1 MKIKTNAPRKGAF
14 FGIREKGQIMDKR
27 QIAAILTAG
36 IMVFS
41 TAGCTLYQRDA
52 TDSKSSLHYYV
63 NDLDKE
69 AFVENYYWNG
79 TESGLAIDIPDDIN
93 GNRITALGGFFG
105 TGVPARFSVSTDKGA
120 QELGYYYDQYA
131 FQATDKENS
140 EYKELVFD
148 IDIGSNVGKLM
159 FENGCRIRYSD
170 DNGTSIYYE
179 VVYNVTCSDKNETY
193 YAKDGKLYLRADD
206 SLVELDY
213 PDGNVNGAI
222 VSGTIA
228 ESTEVPEIMTS
239 EITEQTTTTAETAAD
254 TTVSG
259 TGISLSEGT
268 PAEDIGMGMWLV
280 DVADVNEQYYLYFD
294 GMGSGMKEKQE
305 YEYSEPFTYSIADG
319 IMTIEFASTEQ
330 PQTVQVTD
338 FGNGYLML
346 EWESD
351 RHIEYMSYLGG
362 FDFDWFDY
370 YTNRELTE
378 MAAAY
383 LSNNFD
389 GMVLGDTFRYFDAE
403 DNVVIVQGDGETDDV
418 KFVIDRFT
426 AKGSLFMY
434 GEEYAVDL
442 ANMQYGETITP
453 APWSPAV
460 IQRQVMFDEGK
471 PLGVMFL
478 GMPYMSGPYA
488 PHEPIYNGIFQN
500 AGAVDAF
507 DWIMDLPADRVIKT
521 VRGKEM
527 YLIVPFDEAA
537 EVTVS
542 EMLYDDETYSS
553 YPDETLYHSTDGEP
567 FIVVCNADRRRS
579 DVLVTIRDSSGNTYE
594 WYPGVEI
601 EDKLDGDY
609 LSLYD
614 FEEIVYDFTD
624 YRMVNGYYTSED
636 AVG

>member
-1 MKIKTNAPRKGAF
+1 MN
-14 FGIREKGQIMDKR
+14 KR
-27 QIAAILTAG
+27 RIAAILTAG

-79 TESGLAIDIPDDIN
+79 TESGLTIDIPDDIN

-105 TGVPARFSVSTDKGA
+105 TGVPARFKVSTDKGA
-120 QELGYYYDQYA
+120 QELGYYNDQYA

-140 EYKELVFD
+140 EYKELVFKLN
-148 IDIGSNVGKLM
+148 IGGNVSKLM
-159 FENGCRIRYSD
+159 IEDGCRIRYSD
-170 DNGTSIYYE
+170 ENGTGIYYE

-228 ESTEVPEIMTS
+228 EATEAPEIMTS

-280 DVADVNEQYYLYFD
+280 DVADANEQYYLYFD

-338 FGNGYLML
+338 FGNGTLAL

-351 RHIEYMSYLGG
+351 WHIEYMSYLGG
-362 FDFDWFDY
+362 FGFDWFDY
-370 YTNRELTE
+370 YTDRELAE
-378 MAAAY
+378 MAAVY
-383 LSNNFD
+383 LDNQYD
-389 GMVLGDTFRYFDAE
+389 GMVLGETFKYYGA
-403 DNVVIVQGDGETDDV
+403 DNDVVIVQGDGETDDV

-442 ANMQYGETITP
+442 ANMQYGETISP

-460 IQRQVMFDEGK
+460 IQRQVMLDEEK

-478 GMPYMSGPYA
+478 GRPYMAEPYA

-507 DWIMDLPADRVIKT
+507 DWIMDLPADRFIKT

-527 YLIVPFDEAA
+527 YLIIPFDEAA

-579 DVLVTIRDSSGNTYE
+579 DVLVTITDSSGNTYE
-594 WYPGVEI
+594 WYPSVEI

-614 FEEIVYDFTD
+614 FEGIVYDFTD
-624 YRMVNGYYTSED
+624 YGLLNGYYTGK
-636 AVG
+636 AVA